1 MPHYR
6 SMPHADVNNPSDAE
20 LVAAAQRDPAAF
32 GAIYER
38 YRRRV
43 FAYTVK
49 RVHSYDDAEDV
60 TQETFIN
67 AFDALPRYQERG
79 SPYLSYLF
87 TVALNLIRRRS
98 RQAARFVDATV
109 PVQVD
114 RDPLTNPEP
123 HVIARIDSE
132 RVCVAL
138 AALPERYA
146 IVLRCKA
153 HGLTNP
159 EIASGLNTSE
169 GAVKMLYL
177 RAKASA
183 RERLTA

>member
-32 GAIYER
+32 GALYER
-38 YRRRV
+38 YRHPV

-49 RVHSYDDAEDV
+49 RLGCVDDAEDV
-60 TQETFIN
+60 TQETFIR
-67 AFDALPRYQERG
+67 ASRALCRYHDRG
-79 SPYLSYLF
+79 IPYARYLF
-87 TVALNLIRRRS
+87 HIASNIVRDNGRR
-98 RQAARFVDATV
+98 AKRFVDATV

-114 RDPLTNPEP
+114 RDPLTNPEL

-132 RVCVAL
+132 RICVAL

-153 HGLTNP
+153 HGMTNP

-177 RAKASA
+177 RAKATA